1 MNSSNLV
8 VPRKSQQHISSRKL
22 KCQYKFNVVMM
33 CVWLHAYQAKFTL
46 APNQDKLDNKNLVT
60 LPNIF
65 LDFICS
71 VSQPV
76 RAFS

>member
-1 MNSSNLV
+1 
-8 VPRKSQQHISSRKL
+8 
-22 KCQYKFNVVMM
+22 MM